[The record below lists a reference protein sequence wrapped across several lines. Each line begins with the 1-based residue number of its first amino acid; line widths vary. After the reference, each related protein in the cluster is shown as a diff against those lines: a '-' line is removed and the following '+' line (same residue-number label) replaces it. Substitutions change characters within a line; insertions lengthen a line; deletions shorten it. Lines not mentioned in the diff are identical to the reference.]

1 MKNWIIFILTVVAI
15 TTVLSMSYVIKNLKQ
30 TIQFQSAELVSAKN
44 EVLELTTKN
53 GQLYY
58 EMETV
63 QVEKTNMKKALDILG
78 LENSELKKMNIQAKN
93 TIAALEII
101 IEHSS
106 TGQTTVVD
114 TLYIEN
120 TDTVYYQ
127 KVNPFND
134 GNLSLYN
141 GRVVRGDL
149 SFDYTYN
156 LALQQII
163 HKRKK
168 DVIITIV
175 TDSPNAKII
184 AGKSLTIKSFKKWYE
199 QQWLW
204 GVIRLHKGG
213 QKINT

>member
-1 MKNWIIFILTVVAI
+1 MKNWIIFILTAVTI
-15 TTVLSMSYVIKNLKQ
+15 ITVLSMNYVIKNLKQ
-30 TIQFQSAELVSAKN
+30 TIQLQSAELVSVKN

-58 EMETV
+58 EIETV

-141 GRVVRGDL
+141 GKVVRGDL

-168 DVIITIV
+168 DVIVTIV

-184 AGKSLTIKSFKKWYE
+184 AGKSVTIKSIKKWYE

-204 GVIRLHKGG
+204 GVAGFLGG
-213 QKINT
+213 YLITK